1 MTLNEI
7 DAITLDCKY
16 EMKYP
21 NYQKQYTCVAENL
34 RTEHNNR
41 DVVSIGGLHKE
52 GMSISNVNKL
62 DIYKQSCP
70 FLPKNL
76 GTHFKNLEYLKVTNT
91 NLKFLIDGDL
101 DSLTMLKSF
110 DVSWNPI
117 EELGR
122 NFFNGQTKIEFVSF
136 FFCHL
141 KVIDSGALLPLV
153 SLESANF
160 LDNICISF
168 HITEKYEI
176 IEFGTEARDKCKK
189 EYYEGKMFNR
199 IEIDENP
206 IESLPFLRKNVTL
219 VTICIAI
226 PSVLLLIV
234 LLRLFCVRF
243 GSNWVELRE
252 ALI

>member
-1 MTLNEI
+1 MSI
-7 DAITLDCKY
+7 DAITFNCKY

-21 NYQKQYTCVAENL
+21 DYQKQYTCVAENL
-34 RTEHNNR
+34 RTEYKNR
-41 DVVSIGGLHKE
+41 DVVSVGGSHE
-52 GMSISNVNKL
+52 TGMTNSNINKL

-76 GTHFKNLEYLKVTNT
+76 GTHFKNLEYLKATNT

-101 DSLTMLKSF
+101 DGLNMLRSF

-136 FFCHL
+136 FYCHL
-141 KVIDSGALLPLV
+141 KVIDPKALLPLV

-160 LDNICISF
+160 FDNVCISL
-168 HITEKYEI
+168 HITEKHEI
-176 IEFGTEARDKCKK
+176 FEFGAETRDKCRK

-199 IEIDENP
+199 IENDETP
-206 IESLPFLRKNVTL
+206 SKSLSFARENVILVTL
-219 VTICIAI
+219 FFAI
-226 PSVLLLIV
+226 PSIFLLII
-234 LLRLFCVRF
+234 LLRVFCVRF
-243 GSNWVELRE
+243 ERNWVELRE